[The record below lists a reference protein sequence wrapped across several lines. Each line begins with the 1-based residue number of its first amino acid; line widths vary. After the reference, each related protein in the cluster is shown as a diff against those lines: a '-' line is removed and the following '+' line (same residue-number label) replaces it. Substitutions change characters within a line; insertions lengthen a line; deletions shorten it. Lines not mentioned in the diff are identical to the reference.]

1 MFSGCGSL
9 SIVTM
14 LQFIKALG
22 NAVFSSYKSLS
33 NYDSFL
39 LETYK
44 LRIDLGIGPAKGR
57 EGNHRKDEVWSGM
70 DIKS

>member
-1 MFSGCGSL
+1 MP
-9 SIVTM
+9 
-14 LQFIKALG
+14 QFIKALG
-22 NAVFSSYKSLS
+22 NAVFGSYKSLS

-57 EGNHRKDEVWSGM
+57 EGNNRKDGGWSGV